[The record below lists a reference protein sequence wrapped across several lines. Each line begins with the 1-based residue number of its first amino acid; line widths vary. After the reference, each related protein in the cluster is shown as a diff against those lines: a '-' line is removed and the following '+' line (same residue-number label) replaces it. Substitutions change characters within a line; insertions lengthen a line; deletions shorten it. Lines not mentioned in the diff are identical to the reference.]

1 MYGYILMSSKIFG
14 SSGRRSNPIGVISIF
29 TGLIGA
35 LASGVLWV
43 YRLNPDSTILGKYA
57 AQLGPGGALT
67 GQIAMLAAILG
78 VMAIIGSVVSSTG
91 GEGAGGYFI
100 GLVLGLV
107 ALSYPVLSW
116 LNVISGSVRPGFLD

>member
-14 SSGRRSNPIGVISIF
+14 SSGRRSNPIGVISIL

-43 YRLNPDSTILGKYA
+43 YRLNPESTILGKYS
-57 AQLGPGGALT
+57 AQLSYGGVLA

-78 VMAIIGSVVSSTG
+78 LMAVIGSVMSSTG

-107 ALSYPVLSW
+107 ALSYPVLTW
-116 LNVISGSVRPGFLD
+116 LNVVSGSFRPGLLE

>member
-1 MYGYILMSSKIFG
+1 MSSKIFG
-14 SSGRRSNPIGVISIF
+14 SSGRRSNPIGVISIL

-35 LASGVLWV
+35 LASGVLWI

-57 AQLGPGGALT
+57 AQLGHGGALT

-78 VMAIIGSVVSSTG
+78 LMAVIGSITSSTG

-107 ALSYPVLSW
+107 ALSYPVLTW
-116 LNVISGSVRPGFLD
+116 LNIVGGSLRPGLLE